1 MQRDM
6 DLVRQILLALEEH
19 PKGFAPENLKI
30 NGYGEDQIGYHAYIM
45 GQAGLIEVADSTNLG
60 SSGPEALI
68 KNLTWEGHEFIDSA
82 REPQRWAQAKEVLHK
97 AGGASFK
104 VWTAVL
110 TELVKEGLGVY

>member
-6 DLVRQILLALEEH
+6 ELVREILLALERH
-19 PKGFAPENLKI
+19 PDGFAPDDLVIE
-30 NGYGEDQIGYHAYIM
+30 GYTEDQVAYHAYIM

-68 KNLTWEGHEFIDSA
+68 KNMTWEGHEFLDAA
-82 REPQRWAQAKEVLHK
+82 REPKRWAEARALLHQ

-110 TELVKEGLGVY
+110 TELVKKSLGI